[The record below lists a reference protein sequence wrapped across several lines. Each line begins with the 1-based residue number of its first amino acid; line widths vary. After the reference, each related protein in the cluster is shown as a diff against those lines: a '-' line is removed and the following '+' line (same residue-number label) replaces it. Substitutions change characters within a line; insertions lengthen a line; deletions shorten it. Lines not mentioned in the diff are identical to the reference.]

1 MSTIIIHDEE
11 TRRAAE
17 YALWEHAANLADGG
31 YLCEDLVNA
40 AWQLAC
46 ISRLIIEDSPAD
58 QADQRLA
65 AIQVARADIE
75 TVRAA
80 AIGDRVE
87 IISPDQGVINGL
99 RIGVEGIQEL
109 DDFMERPADDRQHL
123 LGTYDAAA
131 SLLATFAPARAVA

>member
-40 AWQLAC
+40 AWQIAC
-46 ISRLIIEDSPAD
+46 RLIIEDSPAGR
-58 QADQRLA
+58 ADQRLA

-87 IISPDQGVINGL
+87 IISPDQGLINGL
-99 RIGVEGIQEL
+99 HIGVEGIQEL